1 MAGGKFCS
9 LFCLSSIT
17 ELDHDLDQ
25 HPCHL
30 LLSIFIHFQNFVNLK
45 INKSFKTNL
54 KHFYELRLRWK
65 GQLDIKISPLFR
77 YFEILT
83 AAEAPTHQVVSLWC
97 WTQWGGQWHI
107 IHATWEHFQILD
119 MRPVLTNTRVSGHA
133 SCSHQHTCSGSRNIV
148 ELLYVMSLH
157 LLEHSIL
164 LLIIATVP
172 FFMKKNAQE
181 HFFKKICFFSNY

>member
-1 MAGGKFCS
+1 
-9 LFCLSSIT
+9 
-17 ELDHDLDQ
+17 
-25 HPCHL
+25 
-30 LLSIFIHFQNFVNLK
+30 
-45 INKSFKTNL
+45 
-54 KHFYELRLRWK
+54 
-65 GQLDIKISPLFR
+65 
-77 YFEILT
+77 
-83 AAEAPTHQVVSLWC
+83 
-97 WTQWGGQWHI
+97 
-107 IHATWEHFQILD
+107 

-181 HFFKKICFFSNY
+181 HFLKKSASFQTIKHSLAHVNQGHFRFFSEIIKSESVGLVLAAWPVRNLVHIPTVLPGVSSSWSLWPSLLLHRHGAVPSNFARLDTTCLIISTRATENIHNYFYDIIILN

>member
-1 MAGGKFCS
+1 MSWGWDEKDNWILKFL
-9 LFCLSSIT
+9 LFS
-17 ELDHDLDQ
+17 
-25 HPCHL
+25 
-30 LLSIFIHFQNFVNLK
+30 
-45 INKSFKTNL
+45 
-54 KHFYELRLRWK
+54 
-65 GQLDIKISPLFR
+65 DILWNIDCCWS
-77 YFEILT
+77 T
-83 AAEAPTHQVVSLWC
+83 THQVVSLWC

-148 ELLYVMSLH
+148 ELLCVMSLH